1 MTTLD
6 HYDWKLLKLLQ
17 QNGRLTNQELSQI
30 IGLST
35 SQCSRRRI
43 ALEQNGY
50 IEGYQARLALKA
62 QKRQVQGLVEITLN
76 HHGPDTM
83 ECFHRQINTNP
94 GVLDAYKVT
103 GEYDY
108 QLKVGAHD
116 LNGLNR
122 LLNELSSYSEVSQ
135 IKTSVILD
143 RLKENQIVHHQ
154 QPLVSSED
162 KHT

>member
-6 HYDWKLLKLLQ
+6 NYDWKILNLLQ

-62 QKRQVQGLVEITLN
+62 QKRQVQGLVEITLSD
-76 HHGPDTM
+76 HGPETM
-83 ECFHRQINTNP
+83 ESFHRQLSANQA
-94 GVLDAYKVT
+94 VLDAYKVT

-116 LNGLNR
+116 LSGLND
-122 LLNELSSYSEVSQ
+122 LLNELSSYSGVSQ

-143 RLKENQIVHHQ
+143 RLKENQIVHQ
-154 QPLVSSED
+154 QEQPS
-162 KHT
+162 

>member
-6 HYDWKLLKLLQ
+6 NYDWKILNLLQ

-76 HHGPDTM
+76 HHDPETM
-83 ECFHRQINTNP
+83 ERFHHQINANP
-94 GVLDAYKVT
+94 AVLDAYKVT

-108 QLKVGAHD
+108 QLKVGAYD
-116 LNGLNR
+116 LNGLNT
-122 LLNELSSYSEVSQ
+122 LLNELASYTEVSQ

-143 RLKENQIVHHQ
+143 RLKENQIVLHREQ
-154 QPLVSSED
+154 LESSD
-162 KHT
+162 DMHV